1 MEEDPEETPK
11 DDGGR
16 LTSRMPVIEVEDLRK
31 VYRVPVKEEG
41 FLSFLRHLLSRKY
54 RDIEAVKGV
63 SFKVSKG
70 EVVGFLGPNG
80 AGKTTT
86 LKMLVGLIKPTSGR
100 VRVLGYDPFERKKDF
115 LKRITLVMGQK
126 QQLIW
131 DLPPIDSLRINAAV
145 YEIPED
151 VFKRRLALLSDMLSI
166 GNQLYQPVRKLSLGE
181 RMKAEILAALIHSP
195 EILFLDEPTLGLDVS
210 AQISIRDFLRR
221 YNSEFGATIILTS
234 HYMGDVEALCDRVI
248 VIHKGRMIFDGDLYD
263 LGERVMPFKEIYV
276 EFKGRIPLEE
286 LSRIGE
292 VREIEGQEVKIL
304 VKREEAFEKVRLI
317 MDRYDVDD
325 LSVTD
330 PPLDEVLA
338 KVFEER

>member
-1 MEEDPEETPK
+1 
-11 DDGGR
+11 
-16 LTSRMPVIEVEDLRK
+16 MPVIEVENLRK

-41 FLSFLRHLLSRKY
+41 FLSSVRYFFRRRY
-54 RDIEAVKGV
+54 RNVEAVRGI
-63 SFKVSKG
+63 SFSVERG

-100 VRVLGYDPFERKKDF
+100 VRVLGYDPFERRKEF

-151 VFKRRLALLSDMLSI
+151 VFRRRLSVLSDMLSI
-166 GNQLYQPVRKLSLGE
+166 GHRLYQPVRKLSLGE
-181 RMKAEILAALIHSP
+181 RMKAEILAALIHGP

-210 AQISIRDFLRR
+210 AQISIRNFLRD

-234 HYMGDVEALCDRVI
+234 HYMADIEALCDRAI
-248 VIHKGRMIFDGDLYD
+248 VIHRGRMIFDGDLYD
-263 LGERVMPFKEIYV
+263 LGEKVMPFKEIYV
-276 EFKGRIPLEE
+276 EFKGRIPVEE
-286 LSRIGE
+286 LSRLGE
-292 VREIEGQEVKIL
+292 IREIEGQEVKLL
-304 VKREEAFEKVRLI
+304 VRREEAFEKVRLI

-338 KVFEER
+338 KVFER